1 MKGWGIASP
10 FLLFNAKFL
19 MTDVGLIVRWKEHND
34 VYELESHHQFKISQF
49 DNTGFEMLV

>member
-1 MKGWGIASP
+1 
-10 FLLFNAKFL
+10 

-49 DNTGFEMLV
+49 DNTVLRCWFKSVKSLSPETI

>member
-1 MKGWGIASP
+1 
-10 FLLFNAKFL
+10 